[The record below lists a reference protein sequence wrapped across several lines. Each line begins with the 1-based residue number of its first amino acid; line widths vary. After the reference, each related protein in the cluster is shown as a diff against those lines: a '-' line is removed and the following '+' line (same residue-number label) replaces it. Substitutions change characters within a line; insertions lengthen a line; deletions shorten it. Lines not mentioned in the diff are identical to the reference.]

1 LHLQIIGGQNS
12 EKDSS
17 YWVLKSKKAIHM
29 IADIFEQCPGVWFN
43 TSSIEQQMD
52 LIVTMFK
59 ISTCVTHIL
68 SDQDHNDITNVWY
81 NAVNS
86 FTQLDSTSGVQE
98 QYIQPISEMFVQYV
112 RNRLSYLS
120 AINDTNPEKL
130 PLQPS
135 IDILARQIW
144 KFLSILTTLSKHTKV
159 YGKIGLCWRDV
170 LSKMVQYQDEPD
182 IGVKKRKL
190 VQRFAER

>member
-1 LHLQIIGGQNS
+1 
-12 EKDSS
+12 
-17 YWVLKSKKAIHM
+17 M
-29 IADIFEQCPGVWFN
+29 IADIFEQRPGVWFN
-43 TSSIEQQMD
+43 TSSIEQRMD

-86 FTQLDSTSGVQE
+86 FTQLDSTSGVQK

-120 AINDTNPEKL
+120 AINDTNPDKL

-135 IDILARQIW
+135 IDILARQTW
-144 KFLSILTTLSKHTKV
+144 KFLCVLKVSIYNNESPQIL
-159 YGKIGLCWRDV
+159 V
-170 LSKMVQYQDEPD
+170 LSKMFLQLYTPP
-182 IGVKKRKL
+182 L
-190 VQRFAER
+190 AEILCVINPRAIVVCGFLMKSL